1 MGAFGRRIVHAVY
14 HPDISR
20 THQSLFRK
28 VTVMGFAVGLKIA
41 QKLPLA
47 MVGIAL
53 LVSAGVGVSSYMIGS
68 DIVSRLSLQQLGTV
82 STEKAKAFQSYLG
95 TIEQDVLNSAAA
107 ESVQTTLRDL
117 SIGWG
122 QFATSKPPVDPV
134 ATLRANYVEKNPNPA
149 GERQKLDTPADT
161 SGKKWNYDF
170 SHSKINPAFRA
181 QAERRGYRDIYL
193 FDNKGNLVYS
203 VMKNDDFAGNF
214 AEGGN
219 LADTGLGQAYRT
231 AAALK
236 DPGAL
241 AFVDISKYAPAGGS
255 ASFLAT
261 PVFDPRKKLIGVLA
275 VQMPITPINALMQDS
290 ANLGSTGESFYV
302 GADKLLRSD
311 SLFSDANDTLSTTY
325 DNPLVAAA
333 LEGTP
338 AQGLTTDYRGMPMI
352 AKAQPVTFHGAKWA
366 VVTTIGEAEAMAPV
380 VQLRNMMLMV
390 GGALLLAAA
399 VAALFFSRSLSRPI
413 TRLTQTMRSLAAG
426 ELATEVKGAEARD
439 ELGDMARAVQVFKEN
454 ALKVTEMT
462 ESERQAA
469 TQRRV
474 DRVEMM
480 QSLQRSFGEVVDAAI
495 AGDFSRRV
503 AANFAD
509 QELNILA
516 ERVNALVATVD
527 RGLGETGH
535 VLMALADTDL
545 TRRITGDYEGAFGT
559 LKSST
564 NAVAD
569 KLVEIVGQLQSTSRA
584 LKTAT
589 GEILSGANDLSERT
603 TKQAATIEE
612 TSATME
618 QLEQT
623 VLLNAERAREA
634 SKAAGNVSHTA
645 EEGGTVMRKATEA
658 MERITQS
665 SGKISNIIGLIDDIA
680 FQTNLLALNASVEA
694 ARAGEAGKGFAVVAV
709 EVRRLAQSAAE
720 ASSEVKALIDQSATE
735 VNSGSRLVADAAGKL
750 EAMLKAAHASTQ
762 LMEQIARGSQEQANS
777 IEEVTAAVRQLDEMT
792 QHNAALVEQTN
803 AAIEQT
809 EAQASD
815 LDRIVAVFRVSEDD
829 YEEAPVRAAAAPQP
843 RATGIKALQQK
854 VKAAA
859 KTYLSRGNTAVKEE
873 WSEF

>member
-1 MGAFGRRIVHAVY
+1 
-14 HPDISR
+14 
-20 THQSLFRK
+20 
-28 VTVMGFAVGLKIA
+28 
-41 QKLPLA
+41 
-47 MVGIAL
+47 
-53 LVSAGVGVSSYMIGS
+53 
-68 DIVSRLSLQQLGTV
+68 
-82 STEKAKAFQSYLG
+82 
-95 TIEQDVLNSAAA
+95 
-107 ESVQTTLRDL
+107 
-117 SIGWG
+117 
-122 QFATSKPPVDPV
+122 
-134 ATLRANYVEKNPNPA
+134 
-149 GERQKLDTPADT
+149 
-161 SGKKWNYDF
+161 
-170 SHSKINPAFRA
+170 
-181 QAERRGYRDIYL
+181 
-193 FDNKGNLVYS
+193 
-203 VMKNDDFAGNF
+203 
-214 AEGGN
+214 
-219 LADTGLGQAYRT
+219 
-231 AAALK
+231 
-236 DPGAL
+236 
-241 AFVDISKYAPAGGS
+241 
-255 ASFLAT
+255 
-261 PVFDPRKKLIGVLA
+261 
-275 VQMPITPINALMQDS
+275 
-290 ANLGSTGESFYV
+290 
-302 GADKLLRSD
+302 
-311 SLFSDANDTLSTTY
+311 
-325 DNPLVAAA
+325 
-333 LEGTP
+333 
-338 AQGLTTDYRGMPMI
+338 MPMI
-352 AKAQPVTFHGAKWA
+352 ATAEPVEFHGAKWA
-366 VVTTIGEAEAMAPV
+366 VVTTISEAEATAPV

-390 GGALLLAAA
+390 GGALLIAAA
-399 VAALFFSRSLSRPI
+399 VVALFFSRSLSRPI
-413 TRLTQTMRSLAAG
+413 TRLTSTMRSLAAG
-426 ELATEVKGAEARD
+426 QLETEVKGAEASD

-469 TQRRV
+469 MQRRT
-474 DRVEMM
+474 DRAEMM

-503 AANFAD
+503 AADFAD

-516 ERVNALVATVD
+516 DRVNELVATVD
-527 RGLGETGH
+527 RGLSETGH
-535 VLMALADTDL
+535 VLAALADTDL
-545 TRRITGDYEGAFGT
+545 TRRITGDYQGAFGT

-569 KLVEIVGQLQSTSRA
+569 KLVEIVGQLQQTSRA

-589 GEILSGANDLSERT
+589 SEILSGANDLSERT

-623 VLLNAERAREA
+623 VLLNAERARDA

-645 EEGGTVMRKATEA
+645 EEGGAVMRKATEA

-762 LMEQIARGSQEQANS
+762 LMESIARGSQEQANS

-792 QHNAALVEQTN
+792 QHNAALVEETN

-815 LDRIVAVFRVSEDD
+815 LDRIVAVFHISDD
-829 YEEAPVRAAAAPQP
+829 EVYEAPARVQQAPAAPRP
-843 RATGIKALQQK
+843 TGIKALQQK